1 MKQNSKLLDGAQVFI
16 IFALLLLIGLQM
28 SNVVEYGEITTLFH
42 ILLLVNIVLW
52 GIKII
57 TLKRNDEGNKKIKA
71 VVLRNLIWLIIGLTV
86 IALRVLAA
94 SLYYGN

>member
-28 SNVVEYGEITTLFH
+28 SNVVEYGETTTLFH

-71 VVLRNLIWLIIGLTV
+71 VVLRSLIWLIIGLTV
-86 IALRVLAA
+86 IALGVLAA